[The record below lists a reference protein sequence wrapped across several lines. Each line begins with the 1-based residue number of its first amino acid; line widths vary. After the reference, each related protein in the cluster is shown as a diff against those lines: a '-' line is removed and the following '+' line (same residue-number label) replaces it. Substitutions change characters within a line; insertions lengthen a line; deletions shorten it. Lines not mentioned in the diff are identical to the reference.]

1 MMRLL
6 LAAPLLASLAAAQPQ
21 VGASQPTLVA
31 EPAAG
36 PPAAP
41 FAGPATVEYAYD
53 DGAASVNIGPP
64 SSFDPDML
72 WGNAFATE
80 SGGDE
85 IVEVAVAFGAT
96 FPSVA
101 GGVTFWLL
109 DDPDGDFDPRTG
121 ATALDSVH
129 ATPDVSGNTFF
140 RVVFPPTRV
149 SSHFFVGA
157 SARLLGGQDRPA
169 RVDTDARADR
179 SWFFYAPDIAAV
191 IDSLGAAPFGTRMD
205 NTANVPFPGAF
216 MVRAVG
222 RPAGSTSSADA
233 PASAVPTLAIAG
245 AHPSREVAL
254 RITLPAAGD
263 VRLDVTDALGRR
275 VARLA
280 DGALAAGEHV
290 VRWDASRAAAG
301 VYVARLTAG
310 GATRTRRIVVASP

>member
-1 MMRLL
+1 MMRLALATLL
-6 LAAPLLASLAAAQPQ
+6 LAPLTAAAQPM
-21 VGASQPTLVA
+21 LVA

-36 PPAAP
+36 RPAAP
-41 FAGPATVEYAYD
+41 FIGPSTVEYAYD
-53 DGAASVNIGPP
+53 DGTSNVNTGPP

-72 WGNAFATE
+72 WGNAFETV

-85 IVEVAVAFGAT
+85 IVEIAVAFGAT

-129 ATPDVSGNTFF
+129 AVPDVFGNTFF
-140 RVVFPPTRV
+140 RVAFPPTRV

-191 IDSLGAAPFGTRMD
+191 IDTLSAAPFGTRMD
-205 NTANVPFPGAF
+205 NPEFVPFPGAF

-222 RPAGSTSSADA
+222 RPAGTTSAADDPSRA
-233 PASAVPTLAIAG
+233 APTLALASV
-245 AHPSREVAL
+245 HPSRGSVAL
-254 RITLPAAGD
+254 RLALPVADAA
-263 VRLDVTDALGRR
+263 RLDILDALGRR
-275 VARLA
+275 VATLV
-280 DGALAAGEHV
+280 DGPLGAGEHA

-310 GATRTRRIVVASP
+310 GAARAVRIVVASP

>member
-1 MMRLL
+1 MRLL
-6 LAAPLLASLAAAQPQ
+6 LALLLLSPLAAAQP
-21 VGASQPTLVA
+21 VLVA
-31 EPAAG
+31 EPAAE
-36 PPAAP
+36 PPSAP
-41 FAGPATVEYAYD
+41 FVGPTVEYAYD
-53 DGAASVNIGPP
+53 DGAASVIIGPP

-85 IVEVAVAFGAT
+85 VVEVAVAFGST

-121 ATALDSVH
+121 ATALDSVT
-129 ATPDVSGNTFF
+129 ATPDVFGNTFY
-140 RVVFPPTRV
+140 RVAFPPTRV

-191 IDSLGAAPFGTRMD
+191 IDSLGTAPFGTRMD
-205 NTANVPFPGAF
+205 SAAVVPFPGAF
-216 MVRAVG
+216 MVRATG
-222 RPAGSTSSADA
+222 RPAGTSS
-233 PASAVPTLAIAG
+233 SAEDPSRGAPTLALAG
-245 AHPSREVAL
+245 PHPARSAVAL
-254 RITLPAAGD
+254 RVTLPAAGD
-263 VRLDVTDALGRR
+263 ARLDVLDALGRR

-280 DGALAAGEHV
+280 DGAMGAGAHV
-290 VRWDASRAAAG
+290 VRWDASRVAAG

-310 GATRTRRIVVASP
+310 GVSRALRIIVASP